1 MSTPDTILSVRN
13 LSVQLPHRAGLV
25 HAVRDVSFDIR
36 RGETVCV
43 VGESGCG
50 KSMTA
55 MAVLNLLPRGARR
68 EATAIEFLGEPIH
81 TAPESRLRQL
91 RGDRIGTIFQEP
103 LTALNPLLTVGDQL
117 MEVYRRHRPR
127 RQHEARARAL
137 DMLAQVGIPRPVERL
152 GQYPHQL
159 SGGLRQRIV
168 IAMALMCEPALIVAD
183 EPTTALDVTIQAQIL
198 RLLVDL
204 KDKFGV
210 ALLLITHDLAVASRV
225 ADKVVVMYAGEV
237 VEQAST
243 AAFFAVPKHPYATG
257 LLGCLP
263 SVSAERSGAPLQVIP
278 GTVPSLVGGVAG
290 CGFRE
295 RCRLA
300 LAECQRDIPLVSNS
314 SRSVRCIRADL
325 GDSV

>member
-1 MSTPDTILSVRN
+1 MTASDAILSVEN

-25 HAVRDVSFDIR
+25 HAVRDVSFEIG
-36 RGETVCV
+36 RGETVCL

-55 MAVLNLLPRGARR
+55 MALLNLLPRGAKRQ
-68 EATAIEFLGEPIH
+68 AVAIEFLGEDIH
-81 TAPESRLRQL
+81 KAPESRLRQL

-103 LTALNPLLTVGDQL
+103 LTALNPLLTIGDQL
-117 MEVYRRHRPR
+117 MEVYRRHRPER
-127 RQHEARARAL
+127 KHEARARAL
-137 DMLAQVGIPRPVERL
+137 EMLAQVGIPRADERL

-159 SGGLRQRIV
+159 SGGLRQRVI
-168 IAMALMCEPALIVAD
+168 IAMALMCEPALIIAD

-237 VEQAST
+237 VEQAPT
-243 AAFFAVPKHPYATG
+243 AEFFAGPKHPYSNG

-263 SVSAERSGAPLQVIP
+263 SISAERSGAPLQVIP
-278 GTVPSLVGGVAG
+278 GTVPSLVGGIAG

-295 RCRLA
+295 RCPSAQAGCERDIA
-300 LAECQRDIPLVSNS
+300 LASFGART
-314 SRSVRCIRADL
+314 VRCILA
-325 GDSV
+325 GAGSAQ